1 MLALRC
7 LLSWRQVKATRKPR
21 TQGAGEI
28 LGILK
33 NMKDEMEK
41 DLKELQTENTNAHN
55 SFNDLKAAKTQE
67 ISINEKSVIEKE
79 KRIGAI
85 ALELSEGTHALEDAE
100 EELANAQKF
109 KATMKEQCASM
120 AEQKA
125 AREKARAEE
134 IKAISEAVKILN
146 DDDALE
152 TFSKAKGGAFVQKPA
167 RVTYDALLQLTSKKT
182 SKVVKKHIALIS
194 LKQQTRQ
201 KAPESDFE
209 GTGSAHGHHENPDAA
224 EKLVAHMIDGMVG
237 VLHDED
243 VD

>member
-1 MLALRC
+1 MDRLRRYVEVTKYIDNDARSEVLAFMEAGEGDA
-7 LLSWRQVKATRKPR
+7 QTEK

-41 DLKELQTENTNAHN
+41 DLKEMQEQDASAHN
-55 SFNDLKAAKTQE
+55 SFNDLKAAKTKE

-79 KRIGAI
+79 KRIGAV
-85 ALELSEGTHALEDAE
+85 ALELSEGNHALEDAK

-134 IKAISEAVKILN
+134 IKAISEAVGILN

-152 TFSKAKGGAFVQKPA
+152 VFSKAKPGAALVQKKI
-167 RVTYDALLQLTSKKT
+167 TYDALIQLTRKRQQKRVAPHHIMLLAVNH
-182 SKVVKKHIALIS
+182 KVRRAEPAAGG
-194 LKQQTRQ
+194 
-201 KAPESDFE
+201 APAD
-209 GTGSAHGHHENPDAA
+209 PA
-224 EKLVAHMIDGMVG
+224 EKL
-237 VLHDED
+237 
-243 VD
+243 